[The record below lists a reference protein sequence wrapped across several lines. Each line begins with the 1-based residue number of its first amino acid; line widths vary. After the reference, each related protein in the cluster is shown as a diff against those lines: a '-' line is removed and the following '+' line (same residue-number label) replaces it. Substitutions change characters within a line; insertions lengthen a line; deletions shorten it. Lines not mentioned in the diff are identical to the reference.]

1 MKISAVYKI
10 TNTVTNDFYI
20 GSSKDVKRRWA
31 AHKCPYTWKKQ
42 PNNPLYLD
50 MQKYGVDKF
59 EFQIFE
65 EVESEHLKEVE
76 QQFIEKLKPIYNNR
90 RANGLDVER
99 MKETKKKYNQS
110 DKGKECQKKYHQT
123 KEYKEYLKKYQK
135 KYNQSDKG
143 KECQKKYQKK
153 YHQTKEYKEDH
164 KERCKKYNNQQC
176 YYNGKTLTFSAL
188 YLRFRR
194 AGIENPIV
202 EAKKYLLDKK

>member
-110 DKGKECQKKYHQT
+110 DKGKECQKKY
-123 KEYKEYLKKYQK
+123 
-135 KYNQSDKG
+135 
-143 KECQKKYQKK
+143 QKK